1 METAKFYAVRGIR
14 PPINGTRTM
23 KDSFRLSRI
32 RHPRASVWTMALL
45 AVVFVAFGV
54 WAEAAMPMLES
65 ARDHGSAPDL
75 LTLGAWVL
83 GR

>member
-1 METAKFYAVRGIR
+1 
-14 PPINGTRTM
+14 
-23 KDSFRLSRI
+23 
-32 RHPRASVWTMALL
+32 MALL

-75 LTLGAWVL
+75 LTLGAWAL